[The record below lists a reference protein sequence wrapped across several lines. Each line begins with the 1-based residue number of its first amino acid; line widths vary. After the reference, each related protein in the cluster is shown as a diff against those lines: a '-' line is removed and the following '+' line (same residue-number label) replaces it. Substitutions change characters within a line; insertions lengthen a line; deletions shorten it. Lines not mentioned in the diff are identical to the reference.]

1 MHQYSGEIFFEK
13 IPQFTTLV
21 NHCRISVQTGL
32 KIFTPIY
39 QFILV
44 ERTLIMNDYIDLPA
58 CDIEISEKERNEAFD
73 LNDRYGYFNEE
84 IKSFEKKQKK
94 KIRETNKR
102 IKKIKK
108 KYQLDIDTLRN
119 KVIQLEN
126 DKIDS
131 LVNEIIITND
141 RVKVENA
148 LKSIF
153 QIRGVK

>member
-1 MHQYSGEIFFEK
+1 M
-13 IPQFTTLV
+13 
-21 NHCRISVQTGL
+21 
-32 KIFTPIY
+32 
-39 QFILV
+39 V
-44 ERTLIMNDYIDLPA
+44 ERIFIMKDYIDLPA
-58 CDIEISEKERNEAFD
+58 RDTEITEKERNEAFD
-73 LNDRYGYFNEE
+73 FNDRYGYFNEE

-94 KIRETNKR
+94 KIRKTNKR

>member
-1 MHQYSGEIFFEK
+1 MIDQYYIEK
-13 IPQFTTLV
+13 
-21 NHCRISVQTGL
+21 N
-32 KIFTPIY
+32 
-39 QFILV
+39 
-44 ERTLIMNDYIDLPA
+44 
-58 CDIEISEKERNEAFD
+58 DIELRLKDTELTEKERNEALDF
-73 LNDRYGYFNEE
+73 NDRYGYFNEE
-84 IKSFEKKQKK
+84 IKSLEKKQKK
-94 KIRETNKR
+94 KIRKTNKR

-108 KYQLDIDTLRN
+108 KYQLDIDTLRK

-148 LKSIF
+148 LKSIL